1 MGPKSSLKLGVFVYL
16 LSLWTGVG
24 ISSNRIGDVI
34 TFFSIVVGFFL
45 SGLAI
50 LYASPLRQIL
60 MSKMQPNNNALWNN
74 TVNQYRFMTYYS
86 LFIIFLLLIK
96 IPDVKMLTLK
106 IFGKSIFDMESF
118 TLAVVLV
125 GVVIFVKLAET
136 LFKNLKFSVND

>member
-60 MSKMQPNNNALWNN
+60 MSKMQPNNNTLWNN

>member
-60 MSKMQPNNNALWNN
+60 MSKM
-74 TVNQYRFMTYYS
+74 
-86 LFIIFLLLIK
+86 
-96 IPDVKMLTLK
+96 
-106 IFGKSIFDMESF
+106 
-118 TLAVVLV
+118 
-125 GVVIFVKLAET
+125 
-136 LFKNLKFSVND
+136 

>member
-60 MSKMQPNNNALWNN
+60 MSKMQPNNNTLWNN

-118 TLAVVLV
+118 TLAVVFV

>member
-1 MGPKSSLKLGVFVYL
+1 MGPKSSLKLGGFVYL

-60 MSKMQPNNNALWNN
+60 MSKMQPNNNTLWNN

>member
-60 MSKMQPNNNALWNN
+60 MSKMQPINNTLWNN

>member
-60 MSKMQPNNNALWNN
+60 MSKMQPNNNTLWNN

-86 LFIIFLLLIK
+86 LFIIFLLLVK

>member
-50 LYASPLRQIL
+50 LYAYPLRQIL
-60 MSKMQPNNNALWNN
+60 MSKMQPNNNTLWNN

-118 TLAVVLV
+118 TLALVLV

>member
-1 MGPKSSLKLGVFVYL
+1 
-16 LSLWTGVG
+16 
-24 ISSNRIGDVI
+24 
-34 TFFSIVVGFFL
+34 
-45 SGLAI
+45 
-50 LYASPLRQIL
+50 
-60 MSKMQPNNNALWNN
+60 
-74 TVNQYRFMTYYS
+74 MTYYS

>member
-60 MSKMQPNNNALWNN
+60 MSKMQPNNNTLWNN

-136 LFKNLKFSVND
+136 LFKNLKFSVID